1 MMIAVTV
8 DVFINSTT
16 IAVDYIFAI
25 KDPPLLERRPKN
37 LVRLE

>member
-8 DVFINSTT
+8 NVFINSTT

-25 KDPPLLERRPKN
+25 KDPPLRKMS
-37 LVRLE
+37 